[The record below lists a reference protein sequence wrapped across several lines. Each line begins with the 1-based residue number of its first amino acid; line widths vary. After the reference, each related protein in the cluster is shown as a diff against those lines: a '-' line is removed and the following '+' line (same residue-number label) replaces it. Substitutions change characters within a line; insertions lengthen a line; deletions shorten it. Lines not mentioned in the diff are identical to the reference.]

1 MRTVAAPNNCS
12 GTSNDFAR
20 RTLESSRSEAARP
33 AGHAPAIR
41 RSRGAKAF
49 FTRAGAAAMLL
60 ATMAGSLDAQL
71 PHGTAGAAGTTVTGG
86 AREARGIVQRVTAKG
101 AVPLSGAWVVLHRV
115 GKDQAAPLDSTR
127 TDADGRFVFR
137 YRATGDTNALYFI
150 ASSYASI
157 AYFTP
162 PLRKAIASGPD
173 ANLLVYDTTS
183 APIAI
188 HVRGRHVIVTAPDTG
203 KGRLILEVFELSND
217 STRTRV
223 AGTPEKPTFE
233 SALPDGAT
241 NTVATDGGD
250 IPADAVK
257 FEGGRVKVFAPMAP
271 GIKQLSIHYRLP
283 LGKAPLAFPV
293 PVPTT
298 VLEVLVEGTE
308 GSASGANLKKM
319 ASVNVGGRPFRRF
332 VAQEAPM
339 NAVVTVLP
347 PAAPFAIGAT
357 LSVRMAF
364 VIVAI
369 GAVMLTGLAA
379 SLMRRGP
386 LMARPDE
393 IGDTDPDDVARQI
406 AALDDA
412 FEKKA
417 SPTEGERADHY
428 QARARLK
435 AKLTAA
441 LARRDR
447 L

>member
-1 MRTVAAPNNCS
+1 
-12 GTSNDFAR
+12 
-20 RTLESSRSEAARP
+20 
-33 AGHAPAIR
+33 
-41 RSRGAKAF
+41 
-49 FTRAGAAAMLL
+49 MLL
-60 ATMAGSLDAQL
+60 ATMAGSLPAQL
-71 PHGTAGAAGTTVTGG
+71 PHGTAGAAGTAAPGD
-86 AREARGIVQRVTAKG
+86 ARAARGVVQRVTAKG

-115 GKDQAAPLDSTR
+115 GKDRAAPLDSTR
-127 TDADGRFVFR
+127 TDEGGHFAFR
-137 YRATGDTNALYFI
+137 YRATGDMNALYFI
-150 ASSYASI
+150 AASYASI

-162 PLRKAIASGPD
+162 PLRKAIASGAD

-183 APIAI
+183 APVTI

-203 KGRLILEVFELSND
+203 RGRLILEVFELSND
-217 STRTRV
+217 SSLTRV

-233 SALPDGAT
+233 TALPEGAT
-241 NTVATDGGD
+241 SPVAAEGD
-250 IPADAVK
+250 IPAEAVK
-257 FEGGRVKVFAPMAP
+257 FEAGGVRVFAPLAP

-293 PVPTT
+293 PALTT

-332 VAQEAPM
+332 VAEEAPM
-339 NAVVTVLP
+339 NAVVTVLA
-347 PAAPFAIGAT
+347 PAATGAT
-357 LSVRMAF
+357 VPVRMVF

-412 FEKKA
+412 FEKKD
-417 SPTEGERADHY
+417 SPTDDERADHY

-435 AKLTAA
+435 ARLTAS

>member
-1 MRTVAAPNNCS
+1 
-12 GTSNDFAR
+12 
-20 RTLESSRSEAARP
+20 
-33 AGHAPAIR
+33 
-41 RSRGAKAF
+41 
-49 FTRAGAAAMLL
+49 
-60 ATMAGSLDAQL
+60 
-71 PHGTAGAAGTTVTGG
+71 
-86 AREARGIVQRVTAKG
+86 
-101 AVPLSGAWVVLHRV
+101 VLHRV
-115 GKDQAAPLDSTR
+115 GRDRAAPLDSTR
-127 TDADGRFVFR
+127 TDDGGHFTFR

-162 PLRKAIASGPD
+162 PLRKAIATGAD

-183 APIAI
+183 APVPI

-217 STRTRV
+217 SSLTRV

-241 NTVATDGGD
+241 NPVASDGD

-257 FEGGRVKVFAPMAP
+257 FEARRVKVFAPMAP
-271 GIKQLSIHYRLP
+271 GIKQLSVHYRLP
-283 LGKAPLAFPV
+283 LSKAPLAFPV
-293 PVPTT
+293 PAPTT

-308 GSASGANLKKM
+308 GSASGAQLKKM
-319 ASVNVGGRPFRRF
+319 ASVNVEGRPFRRF
-332 VAQEAPM
+332 VAHEVPV
-339 NAVVTVLP
+339 NAVVTVL
-347 PAAPFAIGAT
+347 APDASGGT
-357 LSVRMAF
+357 VSVRMAF

-369 GAVMLTGLAA
+369 GAVMLTGLGA
-379 SLMRRGP
+379 SLMRKGP

-393 IGDTDPDDVARQI
+393 IGDTDPDAVARQI

-412 FEKKA
+412 FEKKEA
-417 SPTEGERADHY
+417 PTEDERADHY

-435 AKLTAA
+435 ARLTAS
-441 LARRDR
+441 LARRDS

>member
-1 MRTVAAPNNCS
+1 
-12 GTSNDFAR
+12 
-20 RTLESSRSEAARP
+20 
-33 AGHAPAIR
+33 
-41 RSRGAKAF
+41 
-49 FTRAGAAAMLL
+49 MLL
-60 ATMAGSLDAQL
+60 ATMAVSLPAQL
-71 PHGTAGAAGTTVTGG
+71 PHGTAGAAGTAATGE
-86 AREARGIVQRVTAKG
+86 AREARGVVQRVAARG
-101 AVPLSGAWVVLHRV
+101 AVPLAGAWVVLHRV
-115 GKDQAAPLDSTR
+115 GKDRAAPLDSMR
-127 TDADGRFVFR
+127 TDDGGHFAFR
-137 YRATGDTNALYFI
+137 YRASGDTNALYFI
-150 ASSYASI
+150 ASSYAGI

-162 PLRKAIASGPD
+162 PLRKTVASGAD

-183 APIAI
+183 APVTI

-217 STRTRV
+217 SSVTRV
-223 AGTPEKPTFE
+223 AGTPERPTFE
-233 SALPDGAT
+233 TVLPDGAT
-241 NTVATDGGD
+241 NTIATDGGD
-250 IPADAVK
+250 IPAEAVK
-257 FEGGRVKVFAPMAP
+257 FEAGRVKVFAPMAP

-283 LGKAPLAFPV
+283 LGKAPLAFTV
-293 PVPTT
+293 PALTT

-332 VAQEAPM
+332 VAEEAPM
-339 NAVVTVLP
+339 NAIVTVLAP
-347 PAAPFAIGAT
+347 TAPFAIGAS

-379 SLMRRGP
+379 SLMRKGP

-393 IGDTDPDDVARQI
+393 LGDTDPDDVARQI

-412 FEKKA
+412 FEKKD
-417 SPTEGERADHY
+417 SPTDDERADHY

-435 AKLTAA
+435 ARLTAS

>member
-1 MRTVAAPNNCS
+1 
-12 GTSNDFAR
+12 
-20 RTLESSRSEAARP
+20 
-33 AGHAPAIR
+33 
-41 RSRGAKAF
+41 
-49 FTRAGAAAMLL
+49 
-60 ATMAGSLDAQL
+60 MAGTPRAQL
-71 PHGTAGAAGTTVTGG
+71 PHAGEGTAATGG

-101 AVPLSGAWVVLHRV
+101 AVPLAGAWVVLHRV
-115 GKDQAAPLDSTR
+115 GRDRAAPLDSTR
-127 TDADGRFVFR
+127 TDDGGHFTFR

-162 PLRKAIASGPD
+162 PLRKAIATGAD

-183 APIAI
+183 APVPI

-217 STRTRV
+217 SSLTRV
-223 AGTPEKPTFE
+223 AGTPEKATFE
-233 SALPDGAT
+233 TVLPDGAA
-241 NTVATDGGD
+241 NMVATDGGD
-250 IPADAVK
+250 IPAEAVK
-257 FEGGRVKVFAPMAP
+257 FEAGRVKVFAPMAP
-271 GIKQLSIHYRLP
+271 GIKQLSVHYRLP

-293 PVPTT
+293 PAPIT

-308 GSASGANLKKM
+308 GSASGAQLKKM
-319 ASVNVGGRPFRRF
+319 ASVTVGGRPFRRF
-332 VAQEAPM
+332 VAQEVPV
-339 NAVVTVLP
+339 NAVVTVTT
-347 PAAPFAIGAT
+347 PAASGAT

-369 GAVMLTGLAA
+369 GAVMLTGLGA
-379 SLMRRGP
+379 SLMRKGP

-393 IGDTDPDDVARQI
+393 IGDTDPDAVARQI

-412 FEKKA
+412 FEKKEA
-417 SPTEGERADHY
+417 PTEDERADHY

-435 AKLTAA
+435 ARLTAS
-441 LARRDR
+441 LARRDS